1 MNEEEELLVPVA
13 VEELAALEAMAM
25 LSNCR
30 VIDFRTISDRID
42 ERAEKVGD
50 DSKNLIGSMSLAYVI
65 FEYKKRG
72 REKFAQKIFDELNPE
87 ITPSVVEL
95 LDVLEEEWR
104 KKND

>member
-1 MNEEEELLVPVA
+1 MNEEKETLIPVS

-50 DSKNLIGSMSLAYVI
+50 DSKSLIGAMSLAYVI

-87 ITPSVVEL
+87 TAPLVAEL
-95 LDVLEEEWR
+95 LDVLEKEWR
-104 KKND
+104 KKNE

>member
-1 MNEEEELLVPVA
+1 MNEKELLVPVA

-25 LSNCR
+25 LSNCE
-30 VIDFRTISDRID
+30 VIDFRTLSSKID

-50 DSKNLIGSMSLAYVI
+50 DSKSLIGLMSLAYVI
-65 FEYKKRG
+65 FEYKKRE
-72 REKFAQKIFDELNPE
+72 REEAAQKIFDELKPE

-104 KKND
+104 ENNK

>member
-50 DSKNLIGSMSLAYVI
+50 DSTSLIGAMSLAYVI

-87 ITPSVVEL
+87 TAPLVAEL
-95 LDVLEEEWR
+95 LDVLEKEWR
-104 KKND
+104 KKNE

>member
-1 MNEEEELLVPVA
+1 MNEKELLVPVA

-42 ERAEKVGD
+42 ERAGD
-50 DSKNLIGSMSLAYVI
+50 DSKSLIGLMSLAYVI

-72 REKFAQKIFDELNPE
+72 REEAAQKMFDELKPE
-87 ITPSVVEL
+87 IAPSMVEL
-95 LDVLEEEWR
+95 LDELEESWR
-104 KKND
+104 ENE